1 MSLLS
6 QLVCTNKTRCL
17 QCPRSLFRDKT
28 FNLPVQNTTTQG
40 FFPIFF
46 HDIVLVKLSKYKVW
60 LHFKTLVN
68 NGLRDIGAS

>member
-6 QLVCTNKTRCL
+6 QLVSTNKTRCL

-28 FNLPVQNTTTQG
+28 FNLPVQTRG